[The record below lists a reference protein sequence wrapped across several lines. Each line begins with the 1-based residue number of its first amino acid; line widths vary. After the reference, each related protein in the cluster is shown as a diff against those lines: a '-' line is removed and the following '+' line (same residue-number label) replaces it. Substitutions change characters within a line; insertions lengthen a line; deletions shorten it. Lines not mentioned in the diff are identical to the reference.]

1 VGADT
6 GHWARRL
13 RISTEA
19 VELYAA
25 SEVVDAH
32 VESFVWTR
40 VAGYDLGHRHGRGLF
55 NGRFYSQADL
65 PRMMEAGLS
74 AAVLSVATNP
84 LRPRSGRTT
93 TVVRNLARLRAAVER
108 EGGRVAVVTDRAGY
122 DSARAAGRLACFLA
136 LQGGNAL
143 GCPDDV
149 ERLPPDLV
157 SRVTLVHLTASPLGS
172 PSAPSTRPGGGL
184 THGGRAFVEA
194 LNGARILVD
203 LAHISARGFWDA
215 LEVHDRAQ
223 PAIVSHT
230 GVRGVHDVW
239 RNVDDDQIRAIAE
252 LGGVVGIMFH
262 AGFLGRS
269 FWAGRS
275 EAIAA
280 HIEHV
285 INVAGEHSVAIGSDF
300 DGLIV
305 PPTDL
310 PTVSELPVLVQR
322 MLERGFSSERVT
334 RVLGAN
340 YLDVVSRIRPAS

>member
-1 VGADT
+1 MAADP
-6 GHWARRL
+6 GHWADRL

-40 VAGYDLGHRHGRGLF
+40 VAGYDLARRHGSGLF
-55 NGRFYSQADL
+55 NGCFYSQADL
-65 PRMMEAGLS
+65 PRMVEAGLS

-84 LRPRSGRTT
+84 FRPRSRRTA
-93 TVVRNLARLRAAVER
+93 TVVHNLGRLRSAIEG

-122 DSARAAGRLACFLA
+122 DAARSAGRLACFLA
-136 LQGGNAL
+136 LQGANAL
-143 GCPDDV
+143 GSPDDV
-149 ERLPPDLV
+149 DRLPRDLV

-172 PSAPSTRPGGGL
+172 PSAPSTRPGRGL
-184 THGGRAFVEA
+184 TAEGRVFVEA
-194 LNGARILVD
+194 LNDAHILVD
-203 LAHISARGFWDA
+203 LAHISTRGFWDA
-215 LEVHDRAQ
+215 LEVHDRGQ

-239 RNVDDDQIRAIAE
+239 RNVDDDQIRAISE

-262 AGFLGRS
+262 AGFLGQS
-269 FWAGRS
+269 FWAGRAD
-275 EAIAA
+275 AIVA

-285 INVAGEHSVAIGSDF
+285 IDVAGEHAVAIGSDF

-305 PPTDL
+305 PPADL
-310 PTVSELPVLVQR
+310 RTVSELPVLVQR
-322 MLERGFSSERVT
+322 MLDRGFSTERVT

-340 YLDVVSRIRPAS
+340 YLDVMSRIRPTS